1 MSRFKKTVKN
11 KTEITTASLP
21 DIVFLLLFFFMVSAT
36 IKTKDKMVETQLP
49 EAKEMTKVEM
59 KTLIRE
65 VSVGKPVAADFG
77 NNPKI
82 SVGNRLIELD
92 EIVQWVIAEKET
104 LPEAYKDQIIILL
117 KADEE
122 VQMGL
127 ISDVQQKLRKANA
140 RKILFRTLD
149 E

>member
-1 MSRFKKTVKN
+1 MSKFKKTVKS

-36 IKTKDKMVETQLP
+36 IKTKDEMVEARLP

-65 VSVGKPVAADFG
+65 LSVGKPVAAGFG
-77 NNPKI
+77 DNPKI

-92 EIVQWVIAEKET
+92 EIIQWVISEKET
-104 LPEAYKDQIIILL
+104 LPEAYKDQMIILL
-117 KADEE
+117 KADQE
-122 VQMGL
+122 VPMGL
-127 ISDVQQKLRKANA
+127 ISDIQQKLRKANA

>member
-1 MSRFKKTVKN
+1 
-11 KTEITTASLP
+11 
-21 DIVFLLLFFFMVSAT
+21 
-36 IKTKDKMVETQLP
+36 
-49 EAKEMTKVEM
+49 MTKVEM

-65 VSVGKPVAADFG
+65 LSVGKPVAAGFG
-77 NNPKI
+77 DSPKI

-92 EIVQWVIAEKET
+92 EIIQWVIAEKET

-117 KADEE
+117 KADQE
-122 VQMGL
+122 VPMGL
-127 ISDVQQKLRKANA
+127 ISDIQQKLRKANA

>member
-1 MSRFKKTVKN
+1 MSKFKKTIKS

-36 IKTKDKMVETQLP
+36 IKTKEEMVEARLP
-49 EAKEMTKVEM
+49 EAKELTKVEM

-65 VSVGKPVAADFG
+65 ISVGKPIVAGFG
-77 NNPKI
+77 DNPKI
-82 SVGNRLIELD
+82 SVGNRLIEMD
-92 EIVQWVIAEKET
+92 EIIQWAIAEKET
-104 LPEAYKDQIIILL
+104 LPEAYKDQMIILL
-117 KADEE
+117 KADQE
-122 VQMGL
+122 VPMGL
-127 ISDVQQKLRKANA
+127 ISDIQQKLRKANA